1 MNSVAALISGGV
13 DSSVVVHLLV
23 EQGIRPHLFYIAI
36 GPDMDFSGYDC
47 KMEEDID
54 ISRSVALKYGLPFDI
69 VDCHKDYWEKVMA
82 YHVDSLRR
90 GCTPN
95 PDVLCNR
102 LIKFGS
108 FEEKAGKDF
117 EIIATG
123 HYASKEIDEGGN
135 HWLCTAIDPVKDQTY
150 FLSGITYPQ
159 LQKSLFPL
167 GKYMKTE
174 IRAIAS
180 EAGLL
185 SSTRKDST
193 GICFIGRNQYD
204 EFVAAM
210 LGEMPGTIIDIDN
223 GKKLGEHKGHWF
235 HTIGQRKG
243 LGLAGGPW
251 FVVNKDVE
259 KNIIWVA
266 RGYEPDKVYKN
277 EVYVSNFSFMTTNPW
292 EENKTQRIKF
302 KIRHSPVFLEG
313 YIRLE
318 EYGAVIESETP
329 VHGVAAGQYAVIYDQ
344 NANKLIGSGMIVAPV
359 NK

>member
-1 MNSVAALISGGV
+1 MKSVAALISGGV

-36 GPDMDFSGYDC
+36 GPDVDFSGYDC

-54 ISRSVALKYGLPFDI
+54 ISRSVAMKYNLPFDI
-69 VDCHKDYWEKVMA
+69 VDCHSDYWEKVMA
-82 YHVDSLRR
+82 YHIDSLRK
-90 GCTPN
+90 GFTPN

-108 FEEKAGKDF
+108 FEDKAGKDF
-117 EIIATG
+117 DIIATG
-123 HYASKEIDEGGN
+123 HYASKEVDADGR

-159 LQKSLFPL
+159 LRKSLFPL

-204 EFVAAM
+204 DFIASM
-210 LGEMPGTIIDIDN
+210 LGEKNGDIIDSDT
-223 GKKLGEHKGHWF
+223 GKKLGQHKGHWF

-251 FVVNKDVE
+251 FVINKDIE
-259 KNIIWVA
+259 ENIIWVA
-266 RGYEPDKVYKN
+266 RGYEPEKVYKN
-277 EVYVSNFSFMTTNPW
+277 KIHIQGFSFMTSDPW
-292 EENKTQRIKF
+292 IENSTHRIKF

-313 YIRLE
+313 VLYREDDIT
-318 EYGAVIESETP
+318 VIESRTP
-329 VHGVAAGQYAVIYDQ
+329 VHGVAAGQYAVVYDE